1 MHRCICF
8 YCQEYVCVIH
18 TSYWVSF
25 LIGYKTSLDVV
36 NS

>member
-1 MHRCICF
+1 MYMF

-18 TSYWVSF
+18 TTSYWVSF

-36 NS
+36 NSSK